1 MALTRGLDLLRAASS
16 APLMAQTRASP
27 ARARLRAEALALA
40 RAEALVEPVASWRI
54 VPLDAPPAATLRAG
68 GEVLHAPRLL
78 PPSGR
83 LTALG
88 CAVCTLGPELEQRV
102 RALFAARRA
111 SLALALDELGNELL
125 FELARRTQDRLHAAV
140 ARRGWTMAGELR
152 AGDPGLDLAAQPAVL
167 RLADAA
173 AIGVVANAQL
183 LMQPHK
189 STSMVHGVGVD
200 LPPAAWSRC
209 DDCSHRP
216 KCRAVARVDAQRAA
230 AAADAHEGAA
240 PAGAPPAAAPAG
252 THSAAAPASAHPA
265 AATPG
270 ATAAAAPPGANEAA
284 MAARAALA
292 AA

>member
-40 RAEALVEPVASWRI
+40 RAEALVEPAASWRI

-88 CAVCTLGPELEQRV
+88 CAVCTLGPGLEQRV

-173 AIGVVANAQL
+173 AIGVVANEQL

-216 KCRAVARVDAQRAA
+216 KCRAVARIDAQRAA

-240 PAGAPPAAAPAG
+240 PAGTPP
-252 THSAAAPASAHPA
+252 AAAPASAHPA
-265 AATPG
+265 AATPS